1 MKLAD
6 LYDDPRTP
14 EEFAKLL
21 TRKQKSLNESQGYH
35 VKNNPVYGK
44 VLAFN
49 GQTVIADANKAS
61 ELADK
66 FNGSLVKSMDGRRY
80 IVKLSEAPPTPVN

>member
-1 MKLAD
+1 
-6 LYDDPRTP
+6 
-14 EEFAKLL
+14 
-21 TRKQKSLNESQGYH
+21 
-35 VKNNPVYGK
+35 

-80 IVKLSEAPPTPVN
+80 IIKLSEAPPTPVN